1 MPELTLLMKM
11 VTLASVIHRRMRASA
26 TELSYQVQ
34 RFHTETSVVGKNV
47 THVYREILARGD
59 FRWVADRHVLRPRL
73 FVELLEFVIDGL
85 DAEFLGKNV
94 ALLPIP
100 FIPPVIRS

>member
-1 MPELTLLMKM
+1 
-11 VTLASVIHRRMRASA
+11 
-26 TELSYQVQ
+26 
-34 RFHTETSVVGKNV
+34 
-47 THVYREILARGD
+47 VYREILARGD

-85 DAEFLGKNV
+85 DAEFLGKMLH